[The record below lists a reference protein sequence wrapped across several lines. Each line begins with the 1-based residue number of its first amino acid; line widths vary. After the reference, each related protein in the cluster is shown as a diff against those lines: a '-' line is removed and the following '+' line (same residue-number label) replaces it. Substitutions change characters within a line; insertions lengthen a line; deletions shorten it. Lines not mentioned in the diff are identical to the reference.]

1 MKSSNKKKKN
11 WGINRKALLSIIV
24 FTLLMNV
31 IMCISGS
38 LIFDKAIQKIYNE
51 RGYVVANIIMDEID
65 HDKIA
70 EYTSTWQ
77 ADDYY
82 YEMVDYLKGIQAHS
96 NAAYIYIG
104 VPYEDKTIKYV
115 YDSGSNIGFVDPIA
129 APFDEI
135 WQAYQ
140 DGVQPKSYL
149 VRHSQYGYL
158 TSSCLPI
165 KDSSG
170 KVVALLFV
178 DTNMEV
184 IRTTLNRFALNIS
197 IISFIVL
204 GIYCIISWRAMR
216 TSIIKPLMIIK
227 NNLRLFSID
236 TSYKDDA
243 LENINT
249 NDELEELAKSVS
261 NMEKDI
267 VEYID
272 DIKRITAEK
281 ERIGVELNIAS
292 RIQESMLP
300 NVFPPFP
307 GRNEFEIFA
316 TMTPAKEVGGDFYDF
331 FFIDDN
337 HLALVMA
344 DVSGKGVPAAIF
356 MAIAKVVIKI
366 WAINGNNKSPSQI
379 LEDVNNLLCKENETG
394 LFVTVWLA
402 FVELSTGKVI
412 SANAGHEHPAIKRK
426 DGKFELDIYKHSPA
440 VATIEGIKYREH
452 EFKLNPGDTVFV
464 YTDGV
469 AEATNASNEL
479 FGTTRML
486 EALNAVPNAE
496 PKKLLSNVKQAID
509 GFVGAAPQFDDI
521 TMLGFTYKGV
531 KDD

>member
-96 NAAYIYIG
+96 DAAYIYIG

-158 TSSCLPI
+158 TSSCLPV

-227 NNLRLFSID
+227 NNLRMFSID

-249 NDELEELAKSVS
+249 NDELEELAQSVS

-344 DVSGKGVPAAIF
+344 DVSGKGIPAAIF
-356 MAIAKVVIKI
+356 MAITKTLIKNRALTGKNLSTSEI
-366 WAINGNNKSPSQI
+366 LYDINR
-379 LEDVNNLLCKENETG
+379 LLCEDNDAV
-394 LFVTVWLA
+394 LFVTIWCAIIDLT
-402 FVELSTGKVI
+402 SGKGI
-412 SANAGHEHPAIKRK
+412 ASNAGHEYPAICRK
-426 DGKFELDIYKHSPA
+426 GGEFKLEKYKHSPA
-440 VATIEGIKYREH
+440 VATIDGIKFEEH
-452 EFKLNPGDTVFV
+452 EFELNPGDTIFV

-469 AEATNASNEL
+469 AEATSLWDEL
-479 FGTTRML
+479 YGPERML
-486 EALNAVPNAE
+486 KALNVDPE
-496 PKKLLSNVKQAID
+496 TSPEILLKNVKESID
-509 GFVGAAPQFDDI
+509 DFVGKASQFDDI
-521 TMLGFTYKGV
+521 TMLGFRYLGK
-531 KDD
+531 